1 MKGSGKEQFNVQI
14 PSREQLLSSL
24 GEAGRPLK
32 RVQIAQLFDLNEV
45 DEREALR
52 RRLRAM
58 VRDGQLIQN
67 RKNAYGIP
75 SSMDLVSGRIQAH
88 PDGFGFVIPDEPGD
102 DLYLSSREMRRVLHR
117 DKVLANITGI
127 DRRGRKEGTIVEILE
142 RANKQIVGRYF
153 EKSGVAM
160 VAADDPRIT
169 QDVLVPL
176 GQTMDAQPGQVVV
189 VSLDTQPGYRQPP
202 IGHISEILGS
212 SGAPGMAVEIAIR
225 NFDLPLEFPAAV
237 VTQAKEFGDDIN
249 SKTALGGGRKDLRK
263 MGLLTIDGADARDFD
278 DAVYCQPNDK
288 GWQLVVAIADVSSYV
303 TPNTPL
309 DIEALNRGTSVYF
322 PNRVLPMLPEELS
335 NGLCSLKPEVDRLA
349 MVCDMQVGKDGVVKR
364 SRFYRAVIYSHAR
377 LTYDQAWQM
386 ISTESS
392 PDRQQMPEVAAML
405 DDINDLYHAFRKQR
419 QRRGTIDFH
428 STEVQFRFGPGGEV
442 KDIVPYSRND
452 AHKIIEECMIAANVE
467 AARFLERNKVPA
479 LFRVHESPPPM
490 KLEKL
495 NSFLRA
501 QGIPIGWKEN
511 PTPKDLAA
519 IVKQVA
525 DRPDRELIEAVL
537 LRSMSLAVYL
547 PENLGHFGLAL
558 DAYCHF
564 TSPIRRYPDLQVH
577 RAIGYIIDRQTDN
590 SSLQVMKDL
599 GSRCSMLERRAEE
612 ASRDVDER
620 LKCAWLEQHIGKQF
634 DAQVTGVT
642 AFGLFVELLESRI
655 SGLVHVTA
663 LPNDYYH
670 FDPAHHRLSGERS
683 GKNFRLA
690 DSLRVEVL
698 NVNMEER
705 KIDFAWVKTD
715 EKKK

>member
-1 MKGSGKEQFNVQI
+1 MKDSKKNHFQVQI
-14 PSREQLLSSL
+14 PSREQLLSDL
-24 GEAGRPLK
+24 EDAGRPLK
-32 RVQIAQLFDLNEV
+32 RVQIAQIYDLNDAE
-45 DEREALR
+45 EREALR

-67 RKNAYGIP
+67 RKNAYGIA

-88 PDGFGFVIPDEPGD
+88 PDGFGFVIPDEGGD
-102 DLYLSSREMRRVLHR
+102 DLYLSSKEMRRVLHR
-117 DKVLANITGI
+117 DKVLANVTGI

-142 RANKQIVGRYF
+142 RANQQIVGRYF

-169 QDVLVPL
+169 QDVMVPL
-176 GQTMDAQPGQVVV
+176 GQTLDAQPGQVVV
-189 VSLDTQPGYRQPP
+189 VTLDSQPDYRQPP
-202 IGHISEILGS
+202 IGHVSEILGS

-225 NFDLPLEFPAAV
+225 NFDLPLEFPPAV
-237 VTQAKEFGDDIN
+237 TSQAKAFGDNISADAV
-249 SKTALGGGRKDLRK
+249 TTGRKDLRS
-263 MGLLTIDGADARDFD
+263 LNLVTIDGADARDFD
-278 DAVYCQPNDK
+278 DAVYCKPHDK
-288 GWQLVVAIADVSSYV
+288 GWQLVVAIADVSAYV
-303 TPNTPL
+303 TRQSPL

-322 PNRVLPMLPEELS
+322 PNRVIPMLPEELS

-364 SRFYRAVIYSHAR
+364 SRFYRAVIHSHAR
-377 LTYDQAWQM
+377 LTYDQAWKI
-386 ISTESS
+386 ISGEA
-392 PDRQQMPEVAAML
+392 PAERQQIPEVAAML
-405 DDINDLYHAFRKQR
+405 DDLNSLYHAFRKQR
-419 QRRGTIDFH
+419 QRRGSIDFN

-479 LFRVHESPPPM
+479 LFRVHEPPPPM

-495 NSFLRA
+495 TAFLRA
-501 QGIPIGWKEN
+501 QGITITWKEK

-525 DRPDRELIEAVL
+525 ERPDSDLIEAVL
-537 LRSMSLAVYL
+537 LRSMSLAVYM

-577 RAIGYIIDRQTDN
+577 RAIGDIIDRQKDP
-590 SSLQVMKDL
+590 SSPQVMKDL
-599 GSRCSMLERRAEE
+599 GKHCSMLERRAEE

-634 DAQVTGVT
+634 DALVTGVT
-642 AFGLFVELLESRI
+642 AFGLFVELRDSHT

-663 LPNDYYH
+663 LPDDYYH
-670 FDPAHHRLSGERS
+670 YDPVRQLLSGERS
-683 GKNFRLA
+683 GGNYRLA
-690 DSLRVEVL
+690 DRIRVEVL
-698 NVNMEER
+698 DVNMEER
-705 KIDFAWVKTD
+705 KIDFGWVKANA
-715 EKKK
+715 KKK